1 MYGWMPKCCKS
12 HLNLK
17 PNLKKLA
24 IDSNFAKNPNAL
36 GGFIAKQNIMIN
48 AIYSIQ

>member
-1 MYGWMPKCCKS
+1 MEPMLSKCR

-17 PNLKKLA
+17 NLKKLA
-24 IDSNFAKNPNAL
+24 IDSNFAKNPNAIL